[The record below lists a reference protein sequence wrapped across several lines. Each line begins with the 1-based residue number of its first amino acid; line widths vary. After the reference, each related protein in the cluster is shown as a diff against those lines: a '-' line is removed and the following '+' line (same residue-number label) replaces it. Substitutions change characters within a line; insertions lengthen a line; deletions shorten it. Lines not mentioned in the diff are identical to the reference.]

1 MPAEGV
7 GTWGL
12 YFSWGPWVER
22 SGLPGGRLDLSIH
35 TMKSGG
41 LISST
46 AASFPG
52 TRGAGRGRLDDKGG
66 HQEPSHRGLRAVI
79 CGVCVYE
86 GPVSLRPP
94 QATWPTKRMPKQR
107 AVEGRGCFVSVL
119 YPE

>member
-94 QATWPTKRMPKQR
+94 QATWPHKTDAK
-107 AVEGRGCFVSVL
+107 AAGG
-119 YPE
+119 